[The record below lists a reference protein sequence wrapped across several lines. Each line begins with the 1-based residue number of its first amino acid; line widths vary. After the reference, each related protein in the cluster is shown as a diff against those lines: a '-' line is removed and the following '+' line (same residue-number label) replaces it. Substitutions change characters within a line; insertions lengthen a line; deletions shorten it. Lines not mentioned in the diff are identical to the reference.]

1 MEQEKQFNNLLL
13 AIYYDDAANAV
24 NQVGLIAK
32 AMDCPVLIEAHKT
45 LRMYLKLLKEE

>member
-1 MEQEKQFNNLLL
+1 MAQEKQLNNLLL
-13 AIYYDDAANAV
+13 AIYYDDALTAV